1 VANVQHHELVGQVQ
15 AKARLADI
23 GEATSAIRA
32 TLQTLGERVP
42 EGLAENLAAELPR
55 EIGEYLRQTA
65 GAPSRGVRFDRDEFV
80 GRVADRAGMDRP
92 EAAYAA
98 RVVLEVV
105 GEATQGGIMDRL
117 QAALPTDI
125 RQMVRSGSEGE
136 LPD

>member
-1 VANVQHHELVGQVQ
+1 MTDVQHHELVGQVQ
-15 AKARLADI
+15 ARARLADI
-23 GEATSAIRA
+23 GAATSAIRA

-42 EGLAENLAAELPR
+42 DGLAENIAAELPR

-65 GAPSRGVRFDRDEFV
+65 KSPSGGLRFDREEFV

-92 EAAYAA
+92 EAAEAA

-105 GEATQGGIMDRL
+105 GEATQGRIMERL

-125 RQMVRSGSEGE
+125 RQLVPAGTGK
-136 LPD
+136 PPA